1 MRQQQ
6 HNRLRNTERSPVTV
20 SSYPCC
26 SAAAF
31 VISTIVALCWH
42 VILSRSLFLTF
53 SSAAREDVSA
63 GQTVTSRHIGLSSS
77 TSLSLSLSL
86 SLSPFQPFSLCKF
99 HIWDTSALQ
108 AIRRKRFPPR
118 GCKISS
124 DKEAFLNANK
134 KEISG
139 NDVFEFNH
147 IMKLSICCS
156 KKQTNKKKQTKKHLA
171 AQNSF
176 KSHSVGFQSFNYLL
190 GSSIASLSGP
200 SSSLLSFS

>member
-1 MRQQQ
+1 MREQQ

-77 TSLSLSLSL
+77 TSLSLSPSL
-86 SLSPFQPFSLCKF
+86 SLFVSLSLFQPFSLRKF
-99 HIWDTSALQ
+99 HIWDTSAPR
-108 AIRRKRFPPR
+108 AFRTKRFFPQEDAKYP
-118 GCKISS
+118 
-124 DKEAFLNANK
+124 L
-134 KEISG
+134 
-139 NDVFEFNH
+139 
-147 IMKLSICCS
+147 
-156 KKQTNKKKQTKKHLA
+156 TKKR
-171 AQNSF
+171 F
-176 KSHSVGFQSFNYLL
+176 
-190 GSSIASLSGP
+190 
-200 SSSLLSFS
+200 

>member
-1 MRQQQ
+1 MQGGVAVREQQ

-77 TSLSLSLSL
+77 TSLSHSLSL
-86 SLSPFQPFSLCKF
+86 SLCLSLSVSTLFSPQISHLGYFSAASVQNKTF
-99 HIWDTSALQ
+99 FS
-108 AIRRKRFPPR
+108 PR

-124 DKEAFLNANK
+124 DKEAFLNPNK

-147 IMKLSICCS
+147 IMKLSI
-156 KKQTNKKKQTKKHLA
+156 
-171 AQNSF
+171 
-176 KSHSVGFQSFNYLL
+176 
-190 GSSIASLSGP
+190 
-200 SSSLLSFS
+200 